1 MNLLYEKNYDL
12 FIFKREQTCHSITG
26 FSWNCRVDVI
36 EFFPHARD
44 RFVIGVNW
52 RFALPTVKEWYNT
65 VCGFPILVGESSVTC
80 VLSYGLIG
88 KRRQTMQIII
98 KGKQME
104 VAPRLREYIE
114 RKVQRLSRL
123 VGSNARIEV
132 TVSEEQTRS
141 AQDRYIVQLA
151 LSNNTHPIHSEV
163 CASNANMALDLVLDK
178 VTVQLGRHKDRKTS
192 IRRHRTPPI
201 KILSLSRSGSLA
213 SIEEEET
220 IEESEIVVDT
230 PITEERNEEI
240 WSKIMEI
247 RHIQTK
253 PMSDH
258 EVISQMETH
267 GLSFYPFFNEETRS
281 VNVMYR
287 LDGGG
292 FGLLV
297 PALEQVAD

>member
-1 MNLLYEKNYDL
+1 
-12 FIFKREQTCHSITG
+12 
-26 FSWNCRVDVI
+26 
-36 EFFPHARD
+36 
-44 RFVIGVNW
+44 
-52 RFALPTVKEWYNT
+52 
-65 VCGFPILVGESSVTC
+65 
-80 VLSYGLIG
+80 
-88 KRRQTMQIII
+88 MQIII

-104 VAPRLREYIE
+104 VPPRLREYIE

-141 AQDRYIVQLA
+141 AQDRYTVQLA

-163 CASNANMALDLVLDK
+163 SASNANMALDLVLDK
-178 VTVQLGRHKDRKTS
+178 VTVQLGRHKDRQTS
-192 IRRHRTPPI
+192 TRRHRTPPV
-201 KILSLSRSGSLA
+201 KVLSLSRSGSLS

-220 IEESEIVVDT
+220 VEEIEPEVTS

-247 RHIQTK
+247 RRIRTK
-253 PMSDH
+253 PMSDQ
-258 EVISQMETH
+258 EVIAEMETH

>member
-1 MNLLYEKNYDL
+1 
-12 FIFKREQTCHSITG
+12 
-26 FSWNCRVDVI
+26 VDVI

-80 VLSYGLIG
+80 ALSYGLIG

-163 CASNANMALDLVLDK
+163 SASNANMALDLVLDK

-192 IRRHRTPPI
+192 TRRHRTPPV
-201 KILSLSRSGSLA
+201 KILSLSRSGSLT

-220 IEESEIVVDT
+220 FEEREIVVDT
-230 PITEERNEEI
+230 PITEERNEVI

-253 PMSDH
+253 PMSDQ
-258 EVISQMETH
+258 EVIAQMETH

-297 PALEQVAD
+297 PAFEQVAD